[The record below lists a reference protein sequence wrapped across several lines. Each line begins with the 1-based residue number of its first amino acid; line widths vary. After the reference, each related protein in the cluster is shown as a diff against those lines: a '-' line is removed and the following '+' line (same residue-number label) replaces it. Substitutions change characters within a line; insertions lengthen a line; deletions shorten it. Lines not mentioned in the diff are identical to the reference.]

1 MNFLQTLNEAWKS
14 LYSNRMRSILTT
26 LGIVIG
32 VAAVIAMLAIGTG
45 AQDTILNQ
53 ISGIGTN
60 LLFVFEGNEQD
71 NSITVSP
78 LTLQD
83 ANAISEVLAA
93 PHVELVAPVIQG
105 NGTVKYGGETKTTQI
120 FGITP
125 EFQEVRNYELIEGE
139 FISEEN
145 VNGRASVALIGVDV
159 AEKLFGQS
167 EYLTGESITIN
178 GQPFRIIGVLA
189 PKGGGQFG
197 SQDDVIL
204 VPLTTARSRLLSRE
218 QGKVDIIYLKAISAD
233 SVPEATSEVQ
243 EILRKRHHTDLG
255 EDDFTIYTQQDFLTL
270 ASSITNIFKIFL
282 SGIASISL
290 LVGGIGIMNI
300 MLVSVTERT
309 KEIGLRKAIG
319 AKKRDIL
326 IQFLTESSLLSLFGG
341 ILGIILGWIISF
353 LIGSLATSQGVAFN
367 PQIDLG
373 AILLATAFSTAVGLF
388 FGIYPA
394 NKAANLEPVEAL
406 RHE

>member
-1 MNFLQTLNEAWKS
+1 MNFLQTVNEAWNS
-14 LYSNRMRSILTT
+14 LYSNKMRSILTT

-32 VAAVIAMLAIGTG
+32 VAAVIAMIAIGTG

-53 ISGIGTN
+53 ISGVGTN
-60 LLFVFEGNEQD
+60 LLFVFEGNEEEP
-71 NSITVSP
+71 SITVSP
-78 LTLQD
+78 LTMQD
-83 ANAISEVLAA
+83 ANAIGDAFAA

-105 NGTVKYGGETKTTQI
+105 SGDIKFSGETKSTQI
-120 FGITP
+120 FGVTP
-125 EFQEVRNYELIEGE
+125 NFQAVRNYELTEGE
-139 FISEEN
+139 FISDEN
-145 VNGRASVALIGVDV
+145 VNGRASVVLIGADV
-159 AEKLFGQS
+159 AEQLFGQS
-167 EYLTGESITIN
+167 ENLIGETVTID

-197 SQDDVIL
+197 SQDNVVL
-204 VPLTTARSRLLSRE
+204 VPITTARSRLMTRE

-243 EILRKRHHTDLG
+243 EILRKRHRTDLG
-255 EDDFTIYTQQDFLTL
+255 EDDFTIYSQQDFLTL
-270 ASSITNIFKIFL
+270 ASSITNVFKIFL
-282 SGIASISL
+282 SGIAGISL

-319 AKKRDIL
+319 AKKKDIL
-326 IQFLTESSLLSLFGG
+326 IQFLTESSLLSMLGG
-341 ILGIILGWIISF
+341 ILGIILGWIISA
-353 LIGSLATSQGVAFN
+353 LVGSFASSQGVAFQ
-367 PQIDLG
+367 PQVDLG
-373 AILLATAFSTAVGLF
+373 AISLATLFSTAVGLF

>member
-1 MNFLQTLNEAWKS
+1 MNFLQIVNEAWNS
-14 LYSNRMRSILTT
+14 LNSNKMRSILTT

-32 VAAVIAMLAIGTG
+32 VAAVIAMIAIGTG

-60 LLFVFEGNEQD
+60 LLFVFEGNEED
-71 NSITVSP
+71 ESINVNP
-78 LTLQD
+78 LTMQD
-83 ANAISEVLAA
+83 ANAIGEVLAA

-105 NGTVKYGGETKTTQI
+105 SGVVKFSGESKSTQI
-120 FGITP
+120 FGVTP
-125 EFQEVRNYELIEGE
+125 AFQDVRNYELTEGE

-159 AEKLFGQS
+159 AEQLFGQS
-167 EYLTGESITIN
+167 ENLVGETVTIE

-197 SQDDVIL
+197 SQDDMVL
-204 VPLTTARSRLLSRE
+204 VPITTAKSRLMNRE
-218 QGKVDIIYLKAISAD
+218 QGKVDTIYIKATSAD

-243 EILRKRHHTDLG
+243 EILRKRHRTNLG
-255 EDDFTIYTQQDFLTL
+255 EDDFTIYSQQDFLTL

-282 SGIASISL
+282 SGIAGISL

-319 AKKRDIL
+319 AKKKDIL
-326 IQFLTESSLLSLFGG
+326 IQFLTESSLLSMVGG
-341 ILGIILGWIISF
+341 ILGIILGWIISA
-353 LIGSLATSQGVAFN
+353 LVGSFAIAQGVVFQ
-367 PQIDLG
+367 PQVDLG
-373 AILLATAFSTAVGLF
+373 AIFLATIFSTAVGLF

>member
-1 MNFLQTLNEAWKS
+1 MNFLQTVNEAWDS
-14 LYSNRMRSILTT
+14 LYSNKMRSILTT

-32 VAAVIAMLAIGTG
+32 VAAVIAMIAIGTG

-60 LLFVFEGNEQD
+60 LLFIFEGNEQD
-71 NSITVSP
+71 ETVNVSP
-78 LTLQD
+78 LTMQD
-83 ANAISEVLAA
+83 ANAIGEVLAA
-93 PHVELVAPVIQG
+93 PHVDVVAPVIQG
-105 NGTVKYGGETKTTQI
+105 SGIIKFSGESKSTQI
-120 FGITP
+120 LGVTP
-125 EFQEVRNYELIEGE
+125 EFQEARNYELTEGE

-159 AEKLFGQS
+159 ADQLFGQS
-167 EYLTGESITIN
+167 ENLVGETVTIE

-197 SQDDVIL
+197 SQDDVVL
-204 VPLTTARSRLLSRE
+204 VPITTARSRLLTRD
-218 QGKVDIIYLKAISAD
+218 QGKVDLIYVKAISAD
-233 SVPEATSEVQ
+233 SVPEATTEIQ
-243 EILRKRHHTDLG
+243 EILRKRHRTSLG
-255 EDDFTIYTQQDFLTL
+255 EDDFTIYSQQDFLSL

-282 SGIASISL
+282 SGIAGISL

-319 AKKRDIL
+319 AKKKDIL
-326 IQFLTESSLLSLFGG
+326 IQFLTESSLLSMLGG
-341 ILGIILGWIISF
+341 ILGIILGWIISA
-353 LIGSLATSQGVAFN
+353 LVGSIATAQGVSFQPQVGLNAIILAT
-367 PQIDLG
+367 L
-373 AILLATAFSTAVGLF
+373 FSTAVGLF